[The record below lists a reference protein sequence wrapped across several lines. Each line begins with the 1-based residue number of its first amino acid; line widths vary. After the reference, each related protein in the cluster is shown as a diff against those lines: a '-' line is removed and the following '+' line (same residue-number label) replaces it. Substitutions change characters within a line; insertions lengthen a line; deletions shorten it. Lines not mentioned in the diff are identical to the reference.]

1 MFITHLG
8 DSSMGTLYAI
18 GIHSKGL
25 HKRSEMVEVPWV
37 TAVSTLITKSTAAL
51 THMKAQ
57 LKYVGKKLEI

>member
-1 MFITHLG
+1 
-8 DSSMGTLYAI
+8 MGTLYAI